1 MQVAATSSIGE
12 AARPA
17 WTHAACADVECGGTD
32 GGCAEH
38 PARASTCDVEMV
50 DADEA
55 TTNVFIADAMNTFAA
70 MAEILRELHG
80 AKIERAKIEKSAKQ
94 RQAPKKTTP
103 SSLPEDLDIIKETW
117 ERAAGIE
124 NKAPSQPTPA
134 EAHERTR
141 QSQRRRD
148 RRKALKQSASYLLPP
163 TPYLLPLTSYL
174 LPPYLLPP

>member
-1 MQVAATSSIGE
+1 MLAATSSGE

-80 AKIERAKIEKSAKQ
+80 AKIEKSAKQ
-94 RQAPKKTTP
+94 RQAPKKSTP

-124 NKAPSQPTPA
+124 NKAPSHPTPA
-134 EAHERTR
+134 EASERAR
-141 QSQRRRD
+141 LSKRRRD
-148 RRKALKQSASYLLPP
+148 RRNALKQSASYLLPP
-163 TPYLLPLTSYL
+163 TSCLLPPTCYLPTSYL
-174 LPPYLLPP
+174 LPP